1 MGGFFSRFDVGG
13 ARPPRAANGRRGL
26 VTEPPPRPGSNF
38 ITKLV
43 AYVAEQDWCFTS
55 GSFIIDDPERK
66 VYNMLM
72 RQPGVEA
79 RMSTHLGHVQ
89 RAKRAPN
96 GTPIYTTLND
106 STRQYGFDIPALR
119 LRCRRTG
126 ESVTIRTVLF
136 FLVPTDGSRP
146 DRLFLKLESWPCRGP
161 YCLRGGAAGHG
172 LSWLYTRVFK
182 GHAKGRKEHGPA
194 FNFDAAAAPPRYA
207 DVREQRE
214 RNYQRN
220 RMAREVYL
228 GQLDLA
234 TARPLDRKVRTN
246 GAIKRNNAVNAAGK
260 REAAGGNAAGKREAA
275 ANPNPNAAGKREAAN
290 TKLRTGAGVANSTN
304 STAKVTPNEF
314 QKIER
319 LFGL

>member
-1 MGGFFSRFDVGG
+1 
-13 ARPPRAANGRRGL
+13 
-26 VTEPPPRPGSNF
+26 
-38 ITKLV
+38 
-43 AYVAEQDWCFTS
+43 
-55 GSFIIDDPERK
+55 
-66 VYNMLM
+66 MLM

-89 RAKRAPN
+89 RAKRAN

-194 FNFDAAAAPPRYA
+194 FNRCRARADMRMCASSAAL
-207 DVREQRE
+207 
-214 RNYQRN
+214 QRN
-220 RMAREVYL
+220 RMAREVCL

-234 TARPLDRKVRTN
+234 TASVDRKVRTN
-246 GAIKRNNAVNAAGK
+246 GAIKRNNAVNAAGR
-260 REAAGGNAAGKREAA
+260 REAGGNAAGKREAA